1 MDADIRRLEQEVVSA
16 RAKLAVGLS
25 KLRSQQPYEEFA
37 DTAREMIVDKVKQSS
52 QTAWQGMIDNVKAKV
67 AENPAATLAIAAG
80 LAWRSYRHPPLATA
94 LIGGGLYSLLRTS
107 VDRENV
113 TEMDHVTR
121 AKERLQQQATT
132 LAGSV
137 TEGALDV
144 ASDLKRTASGFAET
158 VTEQSAQI
166 AGAATDKVQ
175 EWAAKANETLRSQ
188 RAHGALLAR
197 QPMARDNLLL
207 GVAGVA
213 VFAALGLA
221 YRRGQDDKSAAEA
234 PR

>member
-188 RAHGALLAR
+188 QAHGALLAR